1 MPFRVMIPARYGS
14 TRLPGKP
21 LALIHGKPLIQHVYA
36 KACASAAA
44 DVVVVTDDVRIEKA
58 ATGFGAKVCMTSNQ
72 HQSGSDRI
80 AEALELLE
88 WPDGICVV
96 NLQGDEPCMP
106 AMLINQVATD
116 LKAHPDAAMAT
127 LATQIQDWQ
136 LIHDHNVVK
145 VVMDA
150 QGYALYFSRASIPW
164 HREEFLAN
172 ERHEQSIVPETV
184 CTYRHIGLY
193 AYQAGFLRQYVTW
206 PVAAIERAEC
216 LEQLRA
222 IWHGKRIYVGVATE
236 TPGPGID
243 VPEDI
248 VKVEALLALRTAN
261 PL

>member
-36 KACASAAA
+36 RACASAAA

-88 WPDGICVV
+88 WPDDICVV

-116 LKAHPDAAMAT
+116 LETHPDAAMAT
-127 LATQIQDWQ
+127 IATQIRDWE

-145 VVMDA
+145 VVMMPKDMLCTFHA
-150 QGYALYFSRASIPW
+150 HL
-164 HREEFLAN
+164 FL
-172 ERHEQSIVPETV
+172 
-184 CTYRHIGLY
+184 G
-193 AYQAGFLRQYVTW
+193 
-206 PVAAIERAEC
+206 IERSFWQMSAINNLLSPKQC
-216 LEQLRA
+216 VLIDTLVCMLTRQGFCANTLPGQL
-222 IWHGKRIYVGVATE
+222 
-236 TPGPGID
+236 
-243 VPEDI
+243 
-248 VKVEALLALRTAN
+248 
-261 PL
+261 